1 VVFVYVN
8 NSNDTRTVPWARYAE
23 LTEGLTEGRD
33 VLTGQSVKMDNLK
46 VAPMT
51 SIVVEFTR

>member
-1 VVFVYVN
+1 V
-8 NSNDTRTVPWARYAE
+8 
-23 LTEGLTEGRD
+23 GRD
-33 VLTGQSVKMDNLK
+33 VLTGQSVKMDNLT